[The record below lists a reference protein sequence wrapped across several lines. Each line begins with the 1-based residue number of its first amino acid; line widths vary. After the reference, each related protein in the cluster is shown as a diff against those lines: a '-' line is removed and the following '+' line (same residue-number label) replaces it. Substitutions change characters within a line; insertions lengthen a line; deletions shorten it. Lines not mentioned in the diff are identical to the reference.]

1 MPNGCPRWLPREAAR
16 RREYK
21 RWGEKEVAPGGLEQG
36 VVQKTREQRLKVKE
50 VKKAE
55 RRACRQRKEH
65 LQSKEAPILTASMGS
80 PRGAPSLTT
89 WHYLNM
95 VNRLYS
101 SIKSNVKKKFRPRP
115 GPTIRLYM
123 GGSQEPAVH
132 GLFWKYRGQNSAPGD
147 RGCRCS
153 GCPSCG
159 RGGPRPHDLCPE
171 SLPPAPVHSICP
183 VLPALQR

>member
-1 MPNGCPRWLPREAAR
+1 M
-16 RREYK
+16 
-21 RWGEKEVAPGGLEQG
+21 APGGLEQG
-36 VVQKTREQRLKVKE
+36 VVQKTQEQRLKVKE

-101 SIKSNVKKKFRPRP
+101 SIK
-115 GPTIRLYM
+115 
-123 GGSQEPAVH
+123 
-132 GLFWKYRGQNSAPGD
+132 
-147 RGCRCS
+147 
-153 GCPSCG
+153 
-159 RGGPRPHDLCPE
+159 
-171 SLPPAPVHSICP
+171 
-183 VLPALQR
+183 